1 EASEGITLVIA
12 SHRISSFR
20 RLDWLVLLENG
31 RVAAQGRPEEL
42 VRSHP
47 MLAELRR
54 REQLEG
60 MDLLR

>member
-1 EASEGITLVIA
+1 VIA

-31 RVAAQGRPEEL
+31 RVTAQGKPEDL
-42 VRSHP
+42 IRTHP
-47 MLAELRR
+47 TLAELRR
-54 REQLEG
+54 REQLEE